1 MLDAARSDGVKPSRE
16 AASLV
21 RFAGLVLN
29 LDACMLARESG
40 EAIPLTHGELAVL
53 RMFVSRP
60 GRVIT
65 RDTLLDAF
73 TNRRFEPF
81 DRSVDVLV
89 GKLRRKIETDPKQPC
104 LIVTVSGEG
113 YRFDGFELALAA
125 LPATNG
131 QSVSAALEAS
141 PVLPIQIGERRRIRA
156 APLRS
161 AAGLYVMAILCLAL
175 TLALSLAWRHS
186 LESSLPS
193 SDPPSLVVLPF
204 ANLTGDSA
212 KDYLGRALA
221 LEVSTFLGAYPGLR
235 LVSTPASVSDPT
247 VAAAR
252 VAQVASAQYVVQG
265 GVHLLHDSLRVTVT
279 LYDDSIRTVVWS
291 QVFDPADVDPF
302 GPQEDIAR
310 RIYDS
315 LAGIRGQIRRN
326 EERAAWGKPNIRLG
340 EYDYYLRGQSV
351 YLQSTLADVLNART
365 IYQEGLERY
374 PASALL
380 RINLAWTYIWAVTNQ
395 VNPNLR
401 PDIDQA
407 WGLANE
413 ALSTQPR
420 SPLEAWLAHWL
431 MAFLYQWHDEDFS
444 RSVAEARTAV
454 ALAPYDAS
462 SRGELSWVLANAG
475 YGDEAVAWGRA
486 ALDHDPNDPSRH
498 RANLAWAYFVAGRD
512 REAIEILPERSTEY
526 SVLLAALYARLGQV
540 EKARALIANYLRSGR
555 SATIRHEDNFP
566 IVEPVETEYLN
577 DLRMAGLPEM

>member
-1 MLDAARSDGVKPSRE
+1 MPSSETR
-16 AASLV
+16 SLV
-21 RFAGLVLN
+21 RFSGFVFDV
-29 LDACMLARESG
+29 DACTFARDSG
-40 EAIPLTHGELAVL
+40 EVIALTRGELAVL
-53 RMFVSRP
+53 RFFLSHAGRAVS
-60 GRVIT
+60 
-65 RDTLLDAF
+65 RDTLLSA
-73 TNRRFEPF
+73 TSGRRFEPF
-81 DRSVDVLV
+81 DRSVDVLI
-89 GKLRRKIETDPKQPC
+89 GRLRRKIESDPRRPR
-104 LIVTVSGEG
+104 LIVTVPGEG
-113 YRFDGFELALAA
+113 YRFEGFKLALAA

-131 QSVSAALEAS
+131 QFANAALEAS
-141 PVLPIQIGERRRIRA
+141 PVLPTPIGERPLIRA

-161 AAGLYVMAILCLAL
+161 ASGLYVMAILCLAL
-175 TLALSLAWRHS
+175 TLALSVAWRHS

-204 ANLTGDSA
+204 ANLTGDPA

-235 LVSTPASVSDPT
+235 LVSVPASVSDPT
-247 VAAAR
+247 AGAAR

-265 GVHLLHDSLRVTVT
+265 GVHLLHNSLRVTVT
-279 LYDDSIRTVVWS
+279 LYDDSTRTVVWS
-291 QVFDPADVDPF
+291 QVFDSADVDPF

-380 RINLAWTYIWAVTNQ
+380 RVNLAWTYIWAVMNHQ

-413 ALSTQPR
+413 ALSTHSR
-420 SPLEAWLAHWL
+420 SPLEAWLTHWL

-462 SRGELSWVLANAG
+462 TRGELSWVLANAG
-475 YGDEAVAWGRA
+475 YGDEAVAWARA
-486 ALDHDPNDPSRH
+486 ALDHDPNDPSRY
-498 RANLAWAYFVAGRD
+498 RANLAWSYFVAGRD
-512 REAIEILPERSTEY
+512 REAIEILRERSTEY

-540 EKARALIANYLRSGR
+540 EKSRALIANHLRFGR
-555 SATIRHEDNFP
+555 STTIRNEDNFP